1 MALYVLQ
8 GSVSLMAQHLKEGH
22 DKLPLVLPI
31 CIYHGKISPYPNSAD
46 IFDHFEDPDLARALV
61 FKPFSL
67 VDLTTM
73 TEEAIKQH
81 GAAALMELLFK
92 WYSARNLLEVLKQST
107 DGAVWRLT
115 LSRTTEPY
123 FEAVLEYLCSTGNQ
137 NQSAD
142 ELKEFLSKLLPE
154 KRESVM
160 NFAQQLERR
169 GEQKGYQKA
178 LQATY
183 ADAWRAAQ
191 QEAEHKTKIKTARRM
206 LNAGF
211 PMESVKLVT
220 DLEERDL
227 AALRETDQLFFP
239 FLQFNPCLSSPPP
252 TSLRFFLRFS
262 GYTAFKKYWRICA
275 NLGASDG
282 SLQIIA
288 GVSSR
293 NGENRTISLKR
304 FHSTIMQR
312 TSPRSRLT
320 PSQMQKSTPILLPT
334 DCSCQV
340 DAYPKL
346 ASDYP
351 TRNCRFQKRIARNI
365 KNRLHCKRHNSWNLV
380 RRH

>member
-1 MALYVLQ
+1 MSISHQPHDKYFKASLKERQIAVDFLKSHLQPGLYQRLDLSTLHLTDKSLGMSELREMHCDIVYKCTIDGKDGYIPIIFQLEHLASAPKHMALYVLQ

-22 DKLPLVLPI
+22 EKLPLVLPI
-31 CIYHGKISPYPNSAD
+31 CIYHGKTSPYPNSTD

-81 GAAALMELLFK
+81 GAAALMELRFK

-227 AALRETDQLFFP
+227 AALRETD
-239 FLQFNPCLSSPPP
+239 
-252 TSLRFFLRFS
+252 
-262 GYTAFKKYWRICA
+262 
-275 NLGASDG
+275 
-282 SLQIIA
+282 
-288 GVSSR
+288 
-293 NGENRTISLKR
+293 E
-304 FHSTIMQR
+304 
-312 TSPRSRLT
+312 
-320 PSQMQKSTPILLPT
+320 
-334 DCSCQV
+334 
-340 DAYPKL
+340 
-346 ASDYP
+346 
-351 TRNCRFQKRIARNI
+351 
-365 KNRLHCKRHNSWNLV
+365 
-380 RRH
+380 

>member
-1 MALYVLQ
+1 MAISHQPHDKYFKA
-8 GSVSLMAQHLKEGH
+8 SLKERQIAVDFLKSHLQPGLYQCLDLSTLH
-22 DKLPLVLPI
+22 LTDKSLGMPELREMHCDIVYKCTIDGKDGYIPI
-31 CIYHGKISPYPNSAD
+31 
-46 IFDHFEDPDLARALV
+46 IFQLEHLARALV

-227 AALRETDQLFFP
+227 AALRETD
-239 FLQFNPCLSSPPP
+239 
-252 TSLRFFLRFS
+252 
-262 GYTAFKKYWRICA
+262 
-275 NLGASDG
+275 
-282 SLQIIA
+282 
-288 GVSSR
+288 
-293 NGENRTISLKR
+293 E
-304 FHSTIMQR
+304 
-312 TSPRSRLT
+312 
-320 PSQMQKSTPILLPT
+320 
-334 DCSCQV
+334 
-340 DAYPKL
+340 
-346 ASDYP
+346 
-351 TRNCRFQKRIARNI
+351 
-365 KNRLHCKRHNSWNLV
+365 
-380 RRH
+380 